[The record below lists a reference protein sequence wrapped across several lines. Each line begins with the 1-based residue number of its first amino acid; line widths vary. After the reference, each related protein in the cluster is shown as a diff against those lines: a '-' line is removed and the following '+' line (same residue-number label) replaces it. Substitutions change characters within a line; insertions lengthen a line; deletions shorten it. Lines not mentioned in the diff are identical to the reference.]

1 MSQKNYTVIEAA
13 DFLRIPVNTL
23 RKHIPEIKRS
33 KLGRR
38 VIFTEESLLNYME
51 RKSSKPLYEL
61 KSA

>member
-1 MSQKNYTVIEAA
+1 MSQKNYTVAEASE
-13 DFLRIPVNTL
+13 FLRIPTNTL
-23 RKHIPEIKRS
+23 RKHIKEIKRS

-51 RKSSKPLYEL
+51 RKSSKPLHEL